1 MTCLRSTEVLH
12 HCDLNPLS
20 TQITPFSGLNTGQ
33 TEANPKTASK
43 SLIFA
48 RMMWTDGLV
57 AQWTRARGF
66 GPRCRG
72 FESLLARSL
81 WGEFLSLTRFIL
93 TFLSSLQ

>member
-1 MTCLRSTEVLH
+1 
-12 HCDLNPLS
+12 
-20 TQITPFSGLNTGQ
+20 
-33 TEANPKTASK
+33 
-43 SLIFA
+43 
-48 RMMWTDGLV
+48 MMMNDGLV